1 MLYVELV
8 DHEHPAGSHQLTQ
21 VPAGLLEGFGF
32 RFDFGDEWIHEC
44 MVEESRVDP
53 VEVYGEPPLEPVP
66 IFGWG
71 TIPDQYGRTTDDRDV
86 EPLIEPEIPFPFL
99 HDELARIIE
108 LNGGEPMT
116 SAEPADTINV
126 EGRYHKKDGSPVT
139 SSQISARMSKY
150 PRLFERVDD
159 GCIRHRPER
168 G

>member
-1 MLYVELV
+1 VLYVELV

-86 EPLIEPEIPFPFL
+86 EPLIEAGDPVPLP
-99 HDELARIIE
+99 ARR
-108 LNGGEPMT
+108 
-116 SAEPADTINV
+116 ARAD
-126 EGRYHKKDGSPVT
+126 
-139 SSQISARMSKY
+139 
-150 PRLFERVDD
+150 
-159 GCIRHRPER
+159 HRAQR
-168 G
+168 R